1 MTRGKCSSCKLVF
14 SKAAMTRH
22 LRTCR
27 EKHGAKPLRGHR
39 TDRPASIFHATAEG
53 RYAPEYWMHFE
64 VPASAR
70 LADVDRFLRETW
82 LECCGHLSA
91 FTMRGKE
98 YLSDLGD
105 DDYDDEDVEDMSA
118 AFGAV
123 LERGSRFHHL
133 YDFGTATE
141 LSLKVVSCREAS
153 GRSRRI
159 KLLARNEP
167 PSILCEVCGN
177 AGVWVC
183 PPCLE
188 GAAGWFCDQCAGGHK
203 CATEIDLLPVVN
215 SPRVGMCGY
224 TGEIET

>member
-1 MTRGKCSSCKLVF
+1 
-14 SKAAMTRH
+14 
-22 LRTCR
+22 
-27 EKHGAKPLRGHR
+27 
-39 TDRPASIFHATAEG
+39 
-53 RYAPEYWMHFE
+53 MHFE

-70 LADVDRFLRETW
+70 LAGVDRFLRETW

-91 FTMRGKE
+91 FTIRGKE

-105 DDYDDEDVEDMSA
+105 DDYDDQDVEDMSA
-118 AFGAV
+118 LFGAV
-123 LERGSRFHHL
+123 LKPGNKFRHL

-153 GRSRRI
+153 GQSRRV

-167 PSILCEVCGN
+167 PSMLCEVCGN
-177 AGVWVC
+177 AAVCVC
-183 PPCLE
+183 PQCLE
-188 GAAGWFCDQCAGGHK
+188 GAAGWFCDQCAGGHQ

-224 TGEIET
+224 TGEIETE